1 MQTSITK
8 PVSFSTKFLNDISN
22 LAFINWCFIA
32 KSVHKQQIL
41 VDVLTRMSNVI
52 QHASERIVTSI
63 QFPFSNS

>member
-8 PVSFSTKFLNDISN
+8 PVSFSTKFLNDITN
-22 LAFINWCFIA
+22 LSLYQLMF
-32 KSVHKQQIL
+32 HKQQI
-41 VDVLTRMSNVI
+41 DVLTRMSNVI

>member
-8 PVSFSTKFLNDISN
+8 PVSFSTKFINDISN
-22 LAFINWCFIA
+22 LCFIA
-32 KSVHKQQIL
+32 KSVHKQQI
-41 VDVLTRMSNVI
+41 DVLTRMSNVI